1 MTPTRTRQPPTR
13 FSQMDFTPGSNN
25 DHTGPRPIDPVD
37 FDFDPEERGDPG
49 FQPQGVADLSWN
61 EHDRADNNPEMASY
75 ESESEGEAE
84 QVYNSDD
91 EEEAG
96 SDSGSDS
103 EESEA
108 EQVYNSDDEEEAGS
122 DSGSDSEESEAEQV
136 YNSDDEEETQEWT
149 TRFIVSRAAHR
160 SLTQPVLELMMDMLF
175 AQGTPCRLHHAGRGT
190 VGAVSDSQAGL
201 AAATLAINR
210 FLGRGDLDEI
220 PTGMDN

>member
-103 EESEA
+103 EESE
-108 EQVYNSDDEEEAGS
+108 V
-122 DSGSDSEESEAEQV
+122 EQV

>member
-75 ESESEGEAE
+75 ESESEG
-84 QVYNSDD
+84 
-91 EEEAG
+91 
-96 SDSGSDS
+96 
-103 EESEA
+103 EA